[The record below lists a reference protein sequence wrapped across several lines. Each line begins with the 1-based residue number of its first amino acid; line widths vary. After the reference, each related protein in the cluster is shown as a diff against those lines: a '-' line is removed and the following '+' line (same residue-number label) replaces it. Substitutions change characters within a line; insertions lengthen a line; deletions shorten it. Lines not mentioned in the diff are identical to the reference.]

1 MIKYT
6 CIFKDPPVPADNK
19 KKKYKEFEV
28 YDFLNDLKDIDWCT
42 VYECKDV
49 DMAVDVSTNM
59 FLLVLNQHAPFGLSF
74 KFVKR

>member
-1 MIKYT
+1 MSKMVHIT
-6 CIFKDPPVPADNK
+6 FKDN
-19 KKKYKEFEV
+19 
-28 YDFLNDLKDIDWCT
+28 DWCT